1 MLIKKCT
8 FLRKF
13 ETEKRTRMHD
23 ICEKAKTIYE
33 PNGLI
38 SEIPPRW
45 GCQIDE
51 TMQKV
56 LMKLRAQRHN
66 IDNSPEAFNIV
77 LVGRTGAGKA

>member
-1 MLIKKCT
+1 M
-8 FLRKF
+8 R
-13 ETEKRTRMHD
+13 D
-23 ICEKAKTIYE
+23 ICEKAKAIYE

-77 LVGRTGAGKA
+77 LVGQTGAGKA